1 MVQETHTGKSVEV
14 VGKDEKV
21 DLRKH
26 KKRITTFEEKTY
38 INEMRKKYQ
47 DDDLRTKMLRISKKL
62 KEEGK
67 IYGSG

>member
-1 MVQETHTGKSVEV
+1 MVQETHTGKGIEI